1 MHCLLTTT
9 SSPNSATASL
19 RRAAGRG
26 SACRQNSV
34 GTLACEQQRA
44 AAAIAAAAAALREVK
59 LH

>member
-1 MHCLLTTT
+1 
-9 SSPNSATASL
+9 L
-19 RRAAGRG
+19 RFVG
-26 SACRQNSV
+26 SV